1 MKRHLILIMATIF
14 LSVVTHA
21 QSSADGVSQSGTPL
35 AMNNNYFQQGFAGY
49 LAAGAGYAASNDDNN
64 LEGAPT
70 SLKLLGS
77 YVTPTSTGVFDAG
90 YGVQNQQFSQGE
102 AIETNMS
109 TGVMELAARYQF
121 ESRWQLGPVYNQFF
135 NKGENFN
142 ANQAD
147 AEFGGLQ
154 LLREFSFGESFLGR
168 VGGRVM
174 TSINVDNESVNMA
187 VIDFQIGWGGNYRS
201 TSTASNY

>member
-1 MKRHLILIMATIF
+1 MKSKLFLVVATI
-14 LSVVTHA
+14 LMVTLVQA
-21 QSSADGVSQSGTPL
+21 QYYGEGVSNSSTSID
-35 AMNNNYFQQGFAGY
+35 MNSNYIQRGFAGY

-77 YVTPTSTGVFDAG
+77 YVTPLAIGVFDAG
-90 YGVQNQQFSQGE
+90 YGIQSQKFSQDD
-102 AIETNMS
+102 AIDSAIS

-121 ESRWQLGPVYNQFF
+121 ENRWQLGAVYNQFF
-135 NKGENFN
+135 NKGENYN

-147 AEFGGLQ
+147 VEFGGIQ
-154 LLREFSFGESFLGR
+154 LLREFSFGTNYLGR
-168 VGGRVM
+168 VGGRLM

-187 VIDFQIGWGGNYRS
+187 IIDFQIGWGGGNRGS
-201 TSTASNY
+201 SMASVY